1 MGLVS
6 GDVGRR
12 SVRGRASLAVA
23 GLFVA
28 SGVLHLVRP
37 EAFDQFLPDSVPA
50 PRAVNAAAG
59 VVEIACAY
67 GLLSG
72 RRWGGLASAATLF
85 AVWPSNL
92 AYAVRATRERGTTS
106 PKAIVAWARMPLQ
119 IPMLW
124 AVLGP
129 VEDRGRERP

>member
-6 GDVGRR
+6 GTVGRR
-12 SVRGRASLAVA
+12 TARGRASLAVA

-37 EAFDQFLPDSVPA
+37 EAFDELLPDFVPA
-50 PRAVNAAAG
+50 PRAVNAVAG
-59 VVEIACAY
+59 AVELACAY
-67 GLLSG
+67 GLVSG
-72 RRWGGLASAATLF
+72 RWWGGPASAATLL

-92 AYAVRATRERGTTS
+92 AYAVRATRERGATS
-106 PKAIVAWARMPLQ
+106 PKALVAWARMPLQ
-119 IPMLW
+119 IPMVW

-129 VEDRGRERP
+129 LEDR